1 MPTLRQTAVF
11 LLRWTIVG
19 LACAGVLLLIR
30 PGLLGNTTTAAP
42 SDGAV
47 PPAATPASR
56 NARSPTPCGAPA
68 PRSSTSI
75 RRAWSTLPPPDPPG
89 ANPLLQQHLPAVRQR
104 VEGSLGSGVIVDG
117 AGHIITNHH
126 VVQGADEIRVQ
137 LADGRIATPEI
148 VGMDPDTDLAILRVP
163 IKDPPVMPMGRS
175 DELRAGDVV
184 LAIGNPF
191 GLSQTVTQGI
201 VSATGRGR
209 LGVTDFED
217 FIQTDAAINFGNSGG
232 ALINTQGE
240 LIGINTAVLAQ
251 NLGTDGISFAIPVN
265 MVRGVMDQIL
275 AHGRVRRGWLGV
287 QSEEVPRATAAALGI
302 DPPAALRISNVT
314 PHGPAAL
321 VGLRRDDLVT
331 HLNGQPILNAQEAL
345 NRVAAMAPGSSL
357 NIQARRGAQRL
368 TFKATLE
375 ERPPR
380 SAATGRR
387 LARHALDARARA
399 ARASLRCTRNR
410 DRCGRCGGSRSRPAR
425 PAPPAPGSP
434 KHADPSPSP
443 AQPSTSARRG

>member
-1 MPTLRQTAVF
+1 MGFGRLRALRTVPTLRQTAAF

-19 LACAGVLLLIR
+19 LAVAGVLLLIR
-30 PGLLGNTTTAAP
+30 PGLIGNTTTAASSNGTVP
-42 SDGAV
+42 TADAGEQRRSFSDAV
-47 PPAATPASR
+47 
-56 NARSPTPCGAPA
+56 
-68 PRSSTSI
+68 
-75 RRAWSTLPPPDPPG
+75 RRAGPAVVNIYTARVVDASARPQG
-89 ANPLLQQHLPAVRQR
+89 GNPLLQQHLPAVRQR

-117 AGHIITNHH
+117 AGHIVTNFH

-137 LADGRIATPEI
+137 LADGRVATPEI
-148 VGMDPDTDLAILRVP
+148 VGEDPDTDLAILRVP
-163 IKDPPVMPMGRS
+163 IKDPPVMAMGRS

-232 ALINTQGE
+232 ALINTDGE

-287 QSEEVPRATAAALGI
+287 QSEEVPRSTAAALGI
-302 DPPAALRISNVT
+302 DPPAALRISKVDPN
-314 PHGPAAL
+314 GPAAL
-321 VGLRRDDLVT
+321 VGLRPDDLVT
-331 HLNGQPILNAQEAL
+331 HLNGQPILNGQEAL
-345 NRVAAMAPGSSL
+345 NRVAAMPPGSLL

-368 TFKATLE
+368 TFRATLE

-380 SAATGRR
+380 TERQA
-387 LARHALDARARA
+387 
-399 ARASLRCTRNR
+399 
-410 DRCGRCGGSRSRPAR
+410 GG
-425 PAPPAPGSP
+425 
-434 KHADPSPSP
+434 
-443 AQPSTSARRG
+443 

>member
-1 MPTLRQTAVF
+1 VPTLRQTAVF
-11 LLRWTIVG
+11 LLRWTIIG
-19 LACAGVLLLIR
+19 LAGAGLLLLIR
-30 PGLLGNTTTAAP
+30 PGLIGTTTTAASSNSESPTADAGEPRRSFADAVRRAGPAVVNIYTARVVDAAARP
-42 SDGAV
+42 SD
-47 PPAATPASR
+47 R
-56 NARSPTPCGAPA
+56 
-68 PRSSTSI
+68 
-75 RRAWSTLPPPDPPG
+75 
-89 ANPLLQQHLPAVRQR
+89 NPLLQQHLPAVRQR
-104 VEGSLGSGVIVDG
+104 VEGSLGSGVIVDS
-117 AGHIITNHH
+117 AGHVITNYH

-148 VGMDPDTDLAILRVP
+148 VGKDPDTDLAILRVP
-163 IKDPPVMPMGRS
+163 IKDPPVMAMGRS

-232 ALINTQGE
+232 ALINTDGE

-302 DPPAALRISNVT
+302 DPPTALRISKVEPN
-314 PHGPAAL
+314 GPAAH
-321 VGLRRDDLVT
+321 VGLHPDDLVT
-331 HLNGQPILNAQEAL
+331 HLNGQPIVNGQEAL
-345 NRVAAMAPGSSL
+345 NRVAAMPPGSLL

-380 SAATGRR
+380 TERQA
-387 LARHALDARARA
+387 
-399 ARASLRCTRNR
+399 
-410 DRCGRCGGSRSRPAR
+410 GS
-425 PAPPAPGSP
+425 
-434 KHADPSPSP
+434 
-443 AQPSTSARRG
+443 

>member
-19 LACAGVLLLIR
+19 LAGAGLLLLIR
-30 PGLLGNTTTAAP
+30 PGLIGTTTTAASSNGTLPIAGAGEPRRSFADAVRRAGPAVVNIYTARVVDAAARP
-42 SDGAV
+42 SD
-47 PPAATPASR
+47 R
-56 NARSPTPCGAPA
+56 
-68 PRSSTSI
+68 
-75 RRAWSTLPPPDPPG
+75 
-89 ANPLLQQHLPAVRQR
+89 NPLLQQHLPAVRQR
-104 VEGSLGSGVIVDG
+104 VEGSLGSGVIVDT
-117 AGHIITNHH
+117 AGHVITNYH

-148 VGMDPDTDLAILRVP
+148 VGKDPDTDLAILRVP
-163 IKDPPVMPMGRS
+163 IKDPPVMAMGRS

-232 ALINTQGE
+232 ALINTDGE

-287 QSEEVPRATAAALGI
+287 QSEEVPRATAVALGI
-302 DPPAALRISNVT
+302 DPPAALRISKVEPN
-314 PHGPAAL
+314 GPAAL
-321 VGLRRDDLVT
+321 VGLRPDDLVT
-331 HLNGQPILNAQEAL
+331 HLNGQPIVNGQEAL
-345 NRVAAMAPGSSL
+345 NRVAAMPPGSLL
-357 NIQARRGAQRL
+357 NIQARRGAQQL
-368 TFKATLE
+368 TFRATLE

-380 SAATGRR
+380 TERQA
-387 LARHALDARARA
+387 
-399 ARASLRCTRNR
+399 
-410 DRCGRCGGSRSRPAR
+410 GG
-425 PAPPAPGSP
+425 
-434 KHADPSPSP
+434 
-443 AQPSTSARRG
+443 

>member
-1 MPTLRQTAVF
+1 VPTLRQTALF

-19 LACAGVLLLIR
+19 LAGAGLLLLIR
-30 PGLLGNTTTAAP
+30 PGLIGTTTTAASNNGALPTADVGEPRRSFADAVRRAGPAVVNIYTARVVDAAARP
-42 SDGAV
+42 SD
-47 PPAATPASR
+47 R
-56 NARSPTPCGAPA
+56 
-68 PRSSTSI
+68 
-75 RRAWSTLPPPDPPG
+75 
-89 ANPLLQQHLPAVRQR
+89 NPLLQQHLPAVRQR
-104 VEGSLGSGVIVDG
+104 VEGSLGSGVIVDT
-117 AGHIITNHH
+117 AGHVITNYH

-148 VGMDPDTDLAILRVP
+148 VGKDPDTDLAILRVP
-163 IKDPPVMPMGRS
+163 IKDPPVMAMGRS

-232 ALINTQGE
+232 ALINTDGE

-287 QSEEVPRATAAALGI
+287 QSEEVPRATAVALGI
-302 DPPAALRISNVT
+302 DPPAALRISKVEPN
-314 PHGPAAL
+314 GPAAL
-321 VGLRRDDLVT
+321 VGLRPDDLVT
-331 HLNGQPILNAQEAL
+331 HLNGQPIVNGQEAL
-345 NRVAAMAPGSSL
+345 NRVAAMPPGSL
-357 NIQARRGAQRL
+357 LDIQARRGAQRL

-380 SAATGRR
+380 TERQA
-387 LARHALDARARA
+387 
-399 ARASLRCTRNR
+399 
-410 DRCGRCGGSRSRPAR
+410 GG
-425 PAPPAPGSP
+425 
-434 KHADPSPSP
+434 
-443 AQPSTSARRG
+443 

>member
-1 MPTLRQTAVF
+1 MPTLRQTALF

-19 LACAGVLLLIR
+19 LACAGVVLLIR
-30 PGLLGNTTTAAP
+30 PGLVGNTTTAA
-42 SDGAV
+42 SNNGAV
-47 PPAATPASR
+47 PPGNASEPQ
-56 NARSPTPCGAPA
+56 RSFADA
-68 PRSSTSI
+68 V
-75 RRAWSTLPPPDPPG
+75 RRAGPAVVNIYTARVVDASARPSG
-89 ANPLLQQHLPAVRQR
+89 ANPLLRQHLPAVRQR
-104 VEGSLGSGVIVDG
+104 VEGSLGSGVLVDG
-117 AGHIITNHH
+117 SGHIITNHH
-126 VVQGADEIRVQ
+126 VIQGADEIRVQ
-137 LADGRIATPEI
+137 LADGRIAMPEI

-287 QSEEVPRATAAALGI
+287 ESEEVPRATAAALGI

-314 PHGPAAL
+314 PRGPAEL
-321 VGLRRDDLVT
+321 VGLQRDDLVT
-331 HLNGQPILNAQEAL
+331 HLNGQPILSAQEAL

-368 TFKATLE
+368 TFNATLE

-380 SAATGRR
+380 SARQA
-387 LARHALDARARA
+387 
-399 ARASLRCTRNR
+399 
-410 DRCGRCGGSRSRPAR
+410 GG
-425 PAPPAPGSP
+425 
-434 KHADPSPSP
+434 
-443 AQPSTSARRG
+443 

>member
-1 MPTLRQTAVF
+1 VPTLRQTALF
-11 LLRWTIVG
+11 LLRWTVVG
-19 LACAGVLLLIR
+19 LACAGVVLLIR
-30 PGLLGNTTTAAP
+30 PWLVGNTTTAA
-42 SDGAV
+42 SSNSAV
-47 PPAATPASR
+47 PPGKASEPQ
-56 NARSPTPCGAPA
+56 RSFADA
-68 PRSSTSI
+68 V
-75 RRAWSTLPPPDPPG
+75 RRAGPAVVNIYTARVVDASARPSG
-89 ANPLLQQHLPAVRQR
+89 ANPLLRQHLPAVRQR
-104 VEGSLGSGVIVDG
+104 VEGSLGSGVLVDG
-117 AGHIITNHH
+117 YGHIITNHH

-137 LADGRIATPEI
+137 LADGRIAMPEI

-163 IKDPPVMPMGRS
+163 IKDPPVMQMGRS
-175 DELRAGDVV
+175 DELQAGDVV

-287 QSEEVPRATAAALGI
+287 ESEEVPRATAAALGI

-314 PHGPAAL
+314 PRGPAEL
-321 VGLRRDDLVT
+321 VGLQRDDLVT
-331 HLNGQPILNAQEAL
+331 HLNGQPILSAQEAL

-368 TFKATLE
+368 TFNATLE

-380 SAATGRR
+380 SARQA
-387 LARHALDARARA
+387 
-399 ARASLRCTRNR
+399 
-410 DRCGRCGGSRSRPAR
+410 GG
-425 PAPPAPGSP
+425 
-434 KHADPSPSP
+434 
-443 AQPSTSARRG
+443 

>member
-1 MPTLRQTAVF
+1 MPTLRQTAAF

-19 LACAGVLLLIR
+19 LAGAGVLLLIR
-30 PGLLGNTTTAAP
+30 PGLIGNTTTAA
-42 SDGAV
+42 SSSGAV
-47 PPAATPASR
+47 PTADAGEQR
-56 NARSPTPCGAPA
+56 RSFADA
-68 PRSSTSI
+68 V
-75 RRAWSTLPPPDPPG
+75 RRAGPAVVNIYTARVVDASARPQG
-89 ANPLLQQHLPAVRQR
+89 GNPLLQQHVPAVRQR
-104 VEGSLGSGVIVDG
+104 VEGSLGSGVIVDS
-117 AGHIITNHH
+117 AGHIVTNFH

-137 LADGRIATPEI
+137 LADGRVATPEI
-148 VGMDPDTDLAILRVP
+148 VGKDPDTDLAILRVP
-163 IKDPPVMPMGRS
+163 IKDPPVMAMGRS

-232 ALINTQGE
+232 ALINTDGQ

-287 QSEEVPRATAAALGI
+287 QSEEVPRSTAAALGI
-302 DPPAALRISNVT
+302 DPPAAQRISKVEPN
-314 PHGPAAL
+314 GPAAL
-321 VGLRRDDLVT
+321 VGLRPDDLVT
-331 HLNGQPILNAQEAL
+331 HLNGLPILNGQEAL
-345 NRVAAMAPGSSL
+345 NRVAAMPPGSLL

-368 TFKATLE
+368 TFRATLE

-380 SAATGRR
+380 TERQA
-387 LARHALDARARA
+387 
-399 ARASLRCTRNR
+399 
-410 DRCGRCGGSRSRPAR
+410 GG
-425 PAPPAPGSP
+425 
-434 KHADPSPSP
+434 
-443 AQPSTSARRG
+443 

>member
-1 MPTLRQTAVF
+1 VPTLRQTALF
-11 LLRWTIVG
+11 LLRWTVVG
-19 LACAGVLLLIR
+19 LACAGVVLLVR
-30 PGLLGNTTTAAP
+30 PWLVGNTTTAA
-42 SDGAV
+42 SSNSAV
-47 PPAATPASR
+47 PSGNASEPQ
-56 NARSPTPCGAPA
+56 RSFADA
-68 PRSSTSI
+68 V
-75 RRAWSTLPPPDPPG
+75 RRAGPAVVNIYTARVVDASARPSG
-89 ANPLLQQHLPAVRQR
+89 ANPLLRQHLPAVRQR
-104 VEGSLGSGVIVDG
+104 VEGSLGSGVLVDG
-117 AGHIITNHH
+117 SGHIITNHH
-126 VVQGADEIRVQ
+126 VIQGADEIRVQ
-137 LADGRIATPEI
+137 LADGRIAMPEI

-265 MVRGVMDQIL
+265 MVRGVMDQII

-287 QSEEVPRATAAALGI
+287 ESEEVPRATAAALGI

-314 PHGPAAL
+314 PRGPAEL
-321 VGLRRDDLVT
+321 VGLQRDDLVT
-331 HLNGQPILNAQEAL
+331 HLNGQPILSAQEAL

-368 TFKATLE
+368 TFNATLE

-380 SAATGRR
+380 SARQA
-387 LARHALDARARA
+387 
-399 ARASLRCTRNR
+399 
-410 DRCGRCGGSRSRPAR
+410 GG
-425 PAPPAPGSP
+425 
-434 KHADPSPSP
+434 
-443 AQPSTSARRG
+443 

>member
-1 MPTLRQTAVF
+1 VPTLRQTAVF
-11 LLRWTIVG
+11 LLRWTVVG
-19 LACAGVLLLIR
+19 LACAGVVLLIR
-30 PGLLGNTTTAAP
+30 PQLVGNTTTAV
-42 SDGAV
+42 SSNGGT
-47 PPAATPASR
+47 PPAATSEPR
-56 NARSPTPCGAPA
+56 RSFADA
-68 PRSSTSI
+68 V
-75 RRAWSTLPPPDPPG
+75 RRAGPAVVNIYTARVVDASAARPSG
-89 ANPLLQQHLPAVRQR
+89 ANPLLRQHLPAVRQR
-104 VEGSLGSGVIVDG
+104 VEGSLGSGVIVDA
-117 AGHIITNHH
+117 AGHVITNHH

-137 LADGRIATPEI
+137 LADGRIATPAI

-163 IKDPPVMPMGRS
+163 IKDPPVMPLGRS
-175 DELRAGDVV
+175 DDLRAGDVV

-232 ALINTQGE
+232 ALINTDGE

-287 QSEEVPRATAAALGI
+287 SSEEVPRATAAALGI
-302 DPPAALRISNVT
+302 DPPAALRISDVV
-314 PHGPAAL
+314 PQGPAAL
-321 VGLRRDDLVT
+321 VGLKRDDLVT

-345 NRVAAMAPGSSL
+345 NRVAAMPPGSLL

-368 TFKATLE
+368 NFKATLE

-380 SAATGRR
+380 GERQA
-387 LARHALDARARA
+387 
-399 ARASLRCTRNR
+399 
-410 DRCGRCGGSRSRPAR
+410 GG
-425 PAPPAPGSP
+425 
-434 KHADPSPSP
+434 
-443 AQPSTSARRG
+443 

>member
-30 PGLLGNTTTAAP
+30 PGLIGNGTTVASNSTAAP
-42 SDGAV
+42 PADASEPRRSFADAV
-47 PPAATPASR
+47 
-56 NARSPTPCGAPA
+56 
-68 PRSSTSI
+68 
-75 RRAWSTLPPPDPPG
+75 RRAGPAVVNIYTARVVDASAAKPSG
-89 ANPLLQQHLPAVRQR
+89 ANPLLRQHLPAVRRR
-104 VEGSLGSGVIVDG
+104 VEGSLGSGVIVDA
-117 AGHIITNHH
+117 AGHVITNHH

-163 IKDPPVMPMGRS
+163 IKGPPVMPMGRS

-232 ALINTQGE
+232 ALINTEGE

-287 QSEEVPRATAAALGI
+287 SSEEVPRATAAALGI
-302 DPPAALRISNVT
+302 DPPAALRISNVV
-314 PHGPAAL
+314 PDGPAAV
-321 VGLRRDDLVT
+321 VGLQRDDLVT
-331 HLNGQPILNAQEAL
+331 HLNGQPIINAT
-345 NRVAAMAPGSSL
+345 GSSQPGRCDGAR
-357 NIQARRGAQRL
+357 IAAEHPGAARRAATDLQGDFGGASAAR
-368 TFKATLE
+368 
-375 ERPPR
+375 R
-380 SAATGRR
+380 SA
-387 LARHALDARARA
+387 
-399 ARASLRCTRNR
+399 
-410 DRCGRCGGSRSRPAR
+410 GGGLVSSRGA
-425 PAPPAPGSP
+425 
-434 KHADPSPSP
+434 
-443 AQPSTSARRG
+443 

>member
-1 MPTLRQTAVF
+1 VPALRQTLTF

-19 LACAGVLLLIR
+19 LAVAGAVLLIR
-30 PGLLGNTTTAAP
+30 PGLIGTSTTAA
-42 SDGAV
+42 SSA
-47 PPAATPASR
+47 PAAAPVVAGEPR
-56 NARSPTPCGAPA
+56 RSFADA
-68 PRSSTSI
+68 V
-75 RRAWSTLPPPDPPG
+75 RRAGPAVVNIYTARVVNAAAARPSG

-104 VEGSLGSGVIVDG
+104 VEGSLGSGVIVDT
-117 AGHIITNHH
+117 AGHVITNYH

-137 LADGRIATPEI
+137 LADGRIATPAI
-148 VGMDPDTDLAILRVP
+148 VGKDPDTDLAILRVP
-163 IKDPPVMPMGRS
+163 IKDPPVMPLGRS

-287 QSEEVPRATAAALGI
+287 TSEEVPRATAVALGI
-302 DPPAALRISNVT
+302 DPPAALRISEVV
-314 PHGPAAL
+314 PRGPAAL
-321 VGLRRDDLVT
+321 VGLQPDDLVT
-331 HLNGQPILNAQEAL
+331 HLNGQPILNATEAL
-345 NRVAAMAPGSSL
+345 NRVAAMAPGSLL

-368 TFKATLE
+368 NFRATLE

-380 SAATGRR
+380 G
-387 LARHALDARARA
+387 
-399 ARASLRCTRNR
+399 
-410 DRCGRCGGSRSRPAR
+410 DRQAGG
-425 PAPPAPGSP
+425 
-434 KHADPSPSP
+434 
-443 AQPSTSARRG
+443 